1 MNLICITGRIIAG
14 PESLFFDCLI
24 GTEFAGRRTD
34 SGERVCGFSISRCIA
49 TSVDVRED
57 LITPI
62 PDKWSMED
70 AVTIVTTYCTVWYGL
85 IERAQMHKSIKFYFD
100 ESFQILINI
109 FKNK

>member
-1 MNLICITGRIIAG
+1 MNSFCKTGRIIAG
-14 PESLFFDCLI
+14 PESLLFDCLI

-34 SGERVCGFSISRCIA
+34 SGERVCGFSLSRCIA

-62 PDKWSMED
+62 PDIWSMED

-85 IERAQMHKSIKFYFD
+85 IDRAQLRQSMNIKNAQKCF
-100 ESFQILINI
+100 
-109 FKNK
+109 

>member
-1 MNLICITGRIIAG
+1 MRKILFSGRIIGG
-14 PESLFFDCLI
+14 PESLFYDCLI

-34 SGERVCGFSISRCIA
+34 SGERVCGFSMSRCIA

-62 PDKWSMED
+62 PDNWSMED

-85 IERAQMHKSIKFYFD
+85 IERAQMQKSIKFCFN
-100 ESFQILINI
+100 EKFQILINI
-109 FKNK
+109 F